1 MEKTE
6 LVQFVKDYIET
17 WSTTNLEYRK
27 LLIDKLYSSTA
38 KFYANEPGDNAVE
51 HNGLNDIFKNI
62 TQVNE
67 RLVVNNGLIT
77 ESTGYSKNHDA
88 LKVTWEMKKSSGE
101 IVMKGINLLHLD
113 KSCKILQDYIFI
125 G

>member
-6 LVQFVKDYIET
+6 LLQLVKDYIET
-17 WSTTNLEYRK
+17 WSTTNPEDRK

-38 KFYANEPGDNAVE
+38 KFYADEPGDNAVE
-51 HNGLNDIFKNI
+51 YNGLNEIFKNI

-67 RLVVNNGLIT
+67 RLVVSNGLIT

-88 LKVTWEMKKSSGE
+88 LKVTWEMKMSSGE
-101 IVMKGINLLHLD
+101 IVMKGMNLLHLD
-113 KSCKILQDYIFI
+113 KLGKISQDYIFI